1 MSKLVV
7 ASYCT
12 TFLKSEML
20 HIYRQVTGLRDV
32 QTFVMTKK
40 VQNNERFPFD
50 DIELIPAPRPN
61 LFRHGWLKFV
71 ERKPPIV
78 YRGEYQLLANLL
90 ERRGADLMH
99 IYFGHTGVHLL
110 PFIQCWNKPCIVSF
124 HGADVMLKAESPDYA
139 SEVAQGLSFGP
150 ARPGTFA
157 LARATSHPARLSAGE
172 NPH

>member
-40 VQNNERFPFD
+40 VQNEERFPFA

-71 ERKPPIV
+71 ERQPPIV

-90 ERRGADLMH
+90 ERRGCGPDA
-99 IYFGHTGVHLL
+99 HLL
-110 PFIQCWNKPCIVSF
+110 RSYWSAPAAF
-124 HGADVMLKAESPDYA
+124 HPMLE
-139 SEVAQGLSFGP
+139 
-150 ARPGTFA
+150 
-157 LARATSHPARLSAGE
+157 
-172 NPH
+172 